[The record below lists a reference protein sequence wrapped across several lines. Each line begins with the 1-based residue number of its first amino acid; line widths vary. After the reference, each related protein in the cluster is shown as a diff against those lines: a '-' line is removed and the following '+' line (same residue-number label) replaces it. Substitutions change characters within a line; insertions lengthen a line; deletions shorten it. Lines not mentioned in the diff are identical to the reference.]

1 MMKLS
6 EIRKSYEDLT
16 GKLSDINRQLCF
28 TGFGIIWIFNKT
40 SNELSVPQDLYLP
53 AVWLILALF
62 IDVLQY
68 VYSSIAWAIYY
79 TSKRKDDKNDDEV
92 EVNENTIINYPTWG
106 LFILK
111 IIAMCIGFFQIGCF
125 LISKI

>member
-1 MMKLS
+1 MKLS

-68 VYSSIAWAIYY
+68 VYSSIAWVIYY

>member
-1 MMKLS
+1 MKLS
-6 EIRKSYEDLT
+6 EIRKTYEDLT

-40 SNELSVPQDLYLP
+40 SNELSVPQDLYVP

-79 TSKRKDDKNDDEV
+79 TRKRKNDKNDDKI
-92 EVNENTIINYPTWG
+92 EVNENTIINYPTWF

>member
-6 EIRKSYEDLT
+6 EIRKTYEDLT

-40 SNELSVPQDLYLP
+40 SNELSVPQELYIP
-53 AVWLILALF
+53 AIWLIIALF
-62 IDVLQY
+62 IDVIQY
-68 VYSSIAWAIYY
+68 VYSSIAWAVYY
-79 TSKRKDDKNDDEV
+79 TKKRKNNANDNEV
-92 EVNENTIINYPTWG
+92 DVDENTKINYPTWC

-111 IIAMCIGFFQIGCF
+111 IIAMCIGFFKIGCF
-125 LISKI
+125 LVSKI